1 MSNYLRSGIYL
12 LSLFVG
18 TALAQSKAVQ
28 SATTTEKLSLQQ
40 CVDLAW
46 KNNIQVKQNNLSVEQ
61 GLNNLNL
68 SKWNRLPN
76 LNGNIG
82 QGLSFG
88 RGIDPFTNTF
98 INRNITFNNINLSA
112 GVTLFSGY
120 QIQNTIR
127 QNQLNLE
134 ATQQDLQA
142 TKDQVALNVALGYLG
157 VLNNEDLL
165 NIARSQVDISRLQL
179 QRTERLVQAGSLPEA
194 NLFDIK
200 AQLANDELSVVNN
213 EINLDAAKL
222 NLLQL
227 MNINGRQD
235 ISLDRLGVLP
245 PATDAY
251 PETVEQIYENAVKL
265 QANVRAADLR
275 VQSADKG
282 IEVAKG
288 ALYPTVSMSG
298 SYATNYSSAAQRSVY
313 KGVTTQAL
321 NGTVSFQGQSVPI
334 TFNVEQPDF
343 DSEKIS
349 YFDQLNNNQNKGINL
364 NVRIPIFNGYQA
376 RTRIA
381 NSILNRRNQEYLA
394 ENVRLQLRQ
403 NIETAYNNMRGA
415 AKRFASTQQQVEAL
429 EKAFKVAESRFN
441 AGAINSVDY
450 NLAKTNL
457 DRAKA
462 NLVQAK
468 YDFIFRTKILD
479 YLQGKPL
486 SF

>member
-1 MSNYLRSGIYL
+1 MSKYLRSGVYL

-18 TALAQSKAVQ
+18 TAFAQSQAVQ
-28 SATTTEKLSLQQ
+28 YASTSEKMSLQQ

-46 KNNIQVKQNNLSVEQ
+46 KNNIQVKQTNLSVEQ
-61 GLNNLNL
+61 GINSLNL
-68 SKWNRLPN
+68 AKWSRLPN
-76 LNGNIG
+76 LNGNVG

-98 INRNITFNNINLSA
+98 INRNITFNNIGLNA
-112 GVTLFSGY
+112 GITVFNGY
-120 QIQNTIR
+120 QIQNTIK
-127 QNQLNLE
+127 QNQLSLE
-134 ATQQDLQA
+134 ASQQDLQA
-142 TKDQVALNVALGYLG
+142 IKDQVALNVALGYLG

-165 NIARSQVDISRLQL
+165 TIARNQVEITRLQQ
-179 QRTERLVQAGSLPEA
+179 QRTEKLVQAGSLPEA

-200 AQLANDELSVVNN
+200 AQLANDELAVVNG
-213 EINLDAAKL
+213 EISLDAAKL
-222 NLLQL
+222 NLLQIL
-227 MNINGRQD
+227 NINGRQD
-235 ISLDRLGVLP
+235 IQLDRLGVLP
-245 PATDAY
+245 PATDIY
-251 PETVEQIYENAVKL
+251 PETVEQIYETAVKI
-265 QANVRAADLR
+265 QANVKAADLR
-275 VQSADKG
+275 VQSAERG
-282 IEVAKG
+282 IDVAKG
-288 ALYPTVSMSG
+288 GLFPTVSLSG
-298 SYATNYSSAAQRSVY
+298 NYSTNYSSAAQRSVY

-334 TFNVEQPDF
+334 TFNVEQPSF
-343 DSEKIS
+343 GAEKIS
-349 YFDQLNNNQNKGINL
+349 YLDQLNTNQNKGVNL
-364 NVRIPIFNGYQA
+364 NVRVPIFNGYQA
-376 RTRIA
+376 KTRIA
-381 NSILNRRNQEYLA
+381 NSILNKRNQEYQS

-429 EKAFKVAESRFN
+429 ERAFRVADSRFN